1 MMTLCEALDWC
12 RANNA
17 NVAFEKAKVHVTC
30 KVSPGT
36 LDHVTALTIEEAVDK
51 LVCRI
56 AQRLEG
62 DWDKSVADAARREY
76 GTMYNQE
83 YNPESKL
90 DPRD

>member
-1 MMTLCEALDWC
+1 MTLCEALDWC

-17 NVAFEKAKVHVTC
+17 NMAFEKAKVHVTC

-56 AQRLEG
+56 ANPGET
-62 DWDKSVADAARREY
+62 VAEAARRGYE
-76 GTMYNQE
+76 GV
-83 YNPESKL
+83 S